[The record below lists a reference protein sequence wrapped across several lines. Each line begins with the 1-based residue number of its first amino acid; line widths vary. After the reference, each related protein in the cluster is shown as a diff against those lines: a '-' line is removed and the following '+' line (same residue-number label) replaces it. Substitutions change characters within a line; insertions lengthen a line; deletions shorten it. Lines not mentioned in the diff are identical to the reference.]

1 MWETIGRGQIFR
13 GVVKNRAKDGTPY
26 YVDAIIAPI
35 VDKKTGKTRKYL
47 GVRYD
52 ITEAEIARQNI
63 QGIMDAINISYAASE
78 FNLDGTII

>member
-35 VDKKTGKTRKYL
+35 VDKKTGKPRKYL